1 MQHALRQSSRSG
13 PTKSPGPS
21 PRERILQT
29 ATELFYRH
37 GIHSVGIDR
46 IIAES
51 GVAKMTFYRHF
62 PSKVRLIEEYL
73 AQNELKWQSLLGQV
87 TGAAQ
92 GPAEKLLAIF
102 DGLECAI
109 KDPGFC
115 GCPFIKA
122 LAEFGLEQS
131 EPEVRT
137 LIARHFSQIE
147 DIIVP
152 LLKQARPKDSKKLL
166 PALMSLI
173 TGTVVVAQATG
184 KTDVAKLNK
193 TAAQTLLEAAPL

>member
-1 MQHALRQSSRSG
+1 M
-13 PTKSPGPS
+13 
-21 PRERILQT
+21 
-29 ATELFYRH
+29 
-37 GIHSVGIDR
+37 
-46 IIAES
+46 
-51 GVAKMTFYRHF
+51 AKMTFYRHF

-73 AQNELKWQSLLGQV
+73 AQNEQKWQNLLAQV
-87 TGAAQ
+87 TGKAEM
-92 GPAEKLLAIF
+92 PTEKLLAIF

-109 KDPGFC
+109 KNPGFC

-122 LAEFGLEQS
+122 LAEFGPERN

-147 DIIVP
+147 EVIIP
-152 LLKQARPKDSKKLL
+152 LLKQARPKDSKKIL

-184 KTDVAKLNK
+184 KTEVARLNK
-193 TAAQTLLEAAPL
+193 AAARTLLEAAPL

>member
-13 PTKSPGPS
+13 PTNTPGSP
-21 PRERILQT
+21 PRDRILQT
-29 ATELFYRH
+29 AAELFYRH

-73 AQNELKWQSLLGQV
+73 AQNEQKWQNLLAQV
-87 TGAAQ
+87 TGKAET
-92 GPAEKLLAIF
+92 PTEKLLAIF

-109 KDPGFC
+109 KNPGFC

-122 LAEFGLEQS
+122 LAEFGPERN

-147 DIIVP
+147 EVIIP
-152 LLKQARPKDSKKLL
+152 LLKQARPKDSKKML

-173 TGTVVVAQATG
+173 TGTVVV
-184 KTDVAKLNK
+184 
-193 TAAQTLLEAAPL
+193 

>member
-1 MQHALRQSSRSG
+1 
-13 PTKSPGPS
+13 
-21 PRERILQT
+21 LQI
-29 ATELFYRH
+29 ASALFYRH

-73 AQNELKWQSLLGQV
+73 AQNEQNWQSLLAQV
-87 TGAAQ
+87 TARAET
-92 GPAEKLLAIF
+92 PTEKLLAIF
-102 DGLECAI
+102 DVLECAI
-109 KDPGFC
+109 KKPGFC

-122 LAEFGLEQS
+122 LAEFGPEQN
-131 EPEVRT
+131 EPEVRA
-137 LIARHFSQIE
+137 LIARHFSKIE
-147 DIIVP
+147 EVLIP
-152 LLKQARPKDSKKLL
+152 LLKQARPSDAKKLL

-184 KTDVAKLNK
+184 KTEVARLNK
-193 TAAQTLLEAAPL
+193 IAARTLLEAAPL